1 MLHNN
6 VPQSKKPKARLR
18 ATGEIIRKNGTKE
31 PVTILGD
38 PDMTQAEMNEQLRE
52 EYEEQQKNTE
62 VK

>member
-6 VPQSKKPKARLR
+6 VPLSRKPKARLR

-31 PVTILGD
+31 PVNILGD
-38 PDMTQAEMNEQLRE
+38 PDMTREELNEQLRE
-52 EYEEQQKNTE
+52 EYEEQQQNTE

>member
-6 VPQSKKPKARLR
+6 VPLSKKPKARLR

-52 EYEEQQKNTE
+52 EYEQQQNTE